1 MVNAQTIADIQ
12 ALTARYAQAAD
23 RRDAAMLLSTLTVDA
38 EVIMPGSSMKGHE
51 ALGAIPAI
59 LDSMFEKTQHKIFN
73 QTLSINGD
81 RAEGETY
88 CMASHLRLKEGG
100 SREVEDWNIRYQDRF
115 VCIDSIWLFEQ
126 RELVV
131 DWVEIRPAML
141 FGEQF

>member
-1 MVNAQTIADIQ
+1 MTDAQTVADIQ

-23 RRDAAMLLSTLTVDA
+23 SRDVPMLLSTFTVDA
-38 EVIMPGSSMKGHE
+38 EVVMPGSSIKGHE
-51 ALGAIPAI
+51 ALGGIPAI
-59 LDSMFEKTQHKIFN
+59 LGSMFEQTQHKILN

-81 RAEGETY
+81 YAEGETY
-88 CMASHLRLKEGG
+88 CTASHLRLKEDG

-115 VCIDSIWLFEQ
+115 VCINSIWLFEK

>member
-1 MVNAQTIADIQ
+1 MADAQTVADIQ

-23 RRDAAMLLSTLTVDA
+23 SRDVPMLLSTLTVDA
-38 EVIMPGSSMKGHE
+38 EVVMPGSSIKGHE
-51 ALGAIPAI
+51 ALGGIPAI
-59 LDSMFEKTQHKIFN
+59 LGSMFEQTQHKILN

-81 RAEGETY
+81 YAEGETY
-88 CMASHLRLKEGG
+88 CTASHLRLKEDG

-115 VCIDSIWLFEQ
+115 VCINSIWLFEK

>member
-1 MVNAQTIADIQ
+1 M
-12 ALTARYAQAAD
+12 
-23 RRDAAMLLSTLTVDA
+23 
-38 EVIMPGSSMKGHE
+38 
-51 ALGAIPAI
+51 
-59 LDSMFEKTQHKIFN
+59 
-73 QTLSINGD
+73 
-81 RAEGETY
+81 
-88 CMASHLRLKEGG
+88 RLKEDG